1 MQVESKRLTNCS
13 LIFILRLL
21 INNVFPLI
29 TTSGAYLMSKPL
41 RGGAYYRVAL
51 GKEGDAYFKKKEE
64 LFI

>member
-29 TTSGAYLMSKPL
+29 TTSGANVEALKGRRLLQGSSWK
-41 RGGAYYRVAL
+41 RGRRL
-51 GKEGDAYFKKKEE
+51 FQKKEE